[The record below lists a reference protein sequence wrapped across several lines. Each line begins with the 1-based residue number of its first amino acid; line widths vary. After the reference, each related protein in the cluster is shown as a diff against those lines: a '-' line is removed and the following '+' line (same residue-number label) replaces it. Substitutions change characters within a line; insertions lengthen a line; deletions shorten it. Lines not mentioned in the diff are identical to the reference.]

1 MFQDCLP
8 RELKNG
14 THLSIG
20 FHSLLI
26 KVVPP
31 PLTSPALLDCIWTT
45 TERVPVHDPWCSVR
59 EASEKYNA
67 EARCCQVA
75 PTWRRLKEAW
85 KELAPLIRVGAKSI
99 WSGTQE
105 VSYICL
111 LWLNEEQRHRK
122 ADIELS
128 LTETATGNT
137 KFFWTISVLSLYIS
151 LVGLHPFSL
160 PIGSF
165 HYMAKTSLL
174 MTSAHFAF
182 NNCRLRIQTDMLRL
196 TSIISRTQ
204 FHQPFIDQVSIFG
217 PWIWVKIDGM

>member
-1 MFQDCLP
+1 MGP
-8 RELKNG
+8 RVFE
-14 THLSIG
+14 
-20 FHSLLI
+20 
-26 KVVPP
+26 VV
-31 PLTSPALLDCIWTT
+31 
-45 TERVPVHDPWCSVR
+45 H
-59 EASEKYNA
+59 K
-67 EARCCQVA
+67 RC
-75 PTWRRLKEAW
+75 P
-85 KELAPLIRVGAKSI
+85 
-99 WSGTQE
+99 
-105 VSYICL
+105 ICL

-137 KFFWTISVLSLYIS
+137 KFFWTFSVLSLYIS

-174 MTSAHFAF
+174 MTSTHFAF

-217 PWIWVKIDGM
+217 PMNMGKDRWHVRTWGHW